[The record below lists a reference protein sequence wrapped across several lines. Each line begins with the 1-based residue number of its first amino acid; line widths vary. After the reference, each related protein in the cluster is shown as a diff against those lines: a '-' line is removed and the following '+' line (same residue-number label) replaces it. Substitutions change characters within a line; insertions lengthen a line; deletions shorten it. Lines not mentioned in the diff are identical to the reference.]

1 MLYVNNVSKVYEGK
15 IPFRAISN
23 LTFTAE
29 AGEFVG
35 VMGPSGSGKTT
46 LLQMIATIDPPTTG
60 EITLDGKNAYELKGD
75 ELATYRRRMLGYVF
89 QNFNLLPTLTMEEN
103 IVLPMTL
110 DNRQVKEMKERVATI
125 AKQLGIESIL
135 KKRTYE
141 VSGGQAQRA
150 AIARAIIHEPK
161 LILADEPTGN
171 LDSKAAKDVMELLTE
186 INEREKTTMLLVT
199 HDAQAASYCDRVL
212 FIRDGKL
219 YSEIHKGDNRTLFFQ
234 KIIDTL
240 SLLGGKDDDL
250 TPVHY

>member
-1 MLYVNNVSKVYEGK
+1 
-15 IPFRAISN
+15 
-23 LTFTAE
+23 
-29 AGEFVG
+29 
-35 VMGPSGSGKTT
+35 
-46 LLQMIATIDPPTTG
+46 
-60 EITLDGKNAYELKGD
+60 
-75 ELATYRRRMLGYVF
+75 MLGYVF

-199 HDAQAASYCDRVL
+199 HDAQAASY
-212 FIRDGKL
+212 
-219 YSEIHKGDNRTLFFQ
+219 
-234 KIIDTL
+234 
-240 SLLGGKDDDL
+240 
-250 TPVHY
+250 